1 MGANGRRDAGDRRVA
16 YVNARLL
23 DPDSGLHAPG
33 ALLTE
38 GGTIADLVSG
48 LFADGVPDGIEAVD
62 CGGHCLAP
70 GLVDMR
76 VQLREPGEEHKETI
90 DSGSRAAAAGGIT
103 AMVCLPN
110 TEPAIDDVAV
120 VEFIARR
127 AREVKLV
134 KIFAYGTITRGAIG
148 RAKV

>member
-70 GLVDMR
+70 GPVDMR
-76 VQLREPGEEHKETI
+76 VQLREPGQEHKETI
-90 DSGSRAAAAGGIT
+90 ASGSRAAAAGGIT
-103 AMVCLPN
+103 ALVCLPN
-110 TEPAIDDVAV
+110 TEPALDHVAV
-120 VEFIARR
+120 VAVIARTPR
-127 AREVKLV
+127 ACHRAH
-134 KIFAYGTITRGAIG
+134 IFPLRNIPPGPRGETR
-148 RAKV
+148 